1 MSLNEEVEI
10 LRNIPIFSK
19 IEPSK
24 LKLLAF
30 TSERITFQA
39 DQAIVQQGEAGDSM
53 YIIVEGSADVIVD
66 TLSGPLTVA
75 TLGNNDFFGDIAI
88 LCDVPRTATVQAKSE
103 LIALRIAKELFLRL
117 GTEFPQMAFEVMR
130 EIALRLD
137 RTTNDLQQTKNEL
150 TQVKAKL
157 DAVGA

>member
-66 TLSGPLTVA
+66 TISGPLTVA
-75 TLGNNDFFGDIAI
+75 TFGNNDFFGETAI

-103 LIALRIAKELFLRL
+103 LIALRIAKELFFRL

-137 RTTNDLQQTKNEL
+137 RTTNELQQAKNEL
-150 TQVKAKL
+150 TQLKAKL